1 MENGLNM
8 GTAYLLLSLPAH
20 QEPTFL
26 RPWHAH
32 RIKRYFSIAGEVL
45 FLLKTCEACVVV
57 KVLQRRSRSVFH
69 HNLMF
74 ILNRFVLHT
83 VNVPAALNRNHASYT
98 DNSLEINSH
107 KGVPERTAE
116 TPYLLNL
123 LLLSTT
129 STVIFLETAKH
140 YDISQV
146 LPYNTS
152 LHVKRQSM
160 AAWQC

>member
-1 MENGLNM
+1 M

-20 QEPTFL
+20 QERTFL

-107 KGVPERTAE
+107 KGVPERT
-116 TPYLLNL
+116 PYLLNL

-146 LPYNTS
+146 LPHNTS

-160 AAWQC
+160 AA